1 MARFVHIWA
10 IREGRLA
17 RLQHVADTAMIE
29 RHRGSVA
36 DPVTAPRPVMTRALT
51 LLLAVTGGVAVGN
64 LYWAQP
70 LLEVIGRDLHVS
82 NGAAGWLVTAT
93 QLGYALGILLIVPLG
108 DMLDRR
114 RLIPLMLVCSAVA
127 LVGCAVAP
135 TFGTLLV
142 AITLLGLTTV
152 AGQIATPL
160 AGDLADDGTRGRV
173 VGTVISGMLT
183 GILVSRTL
191 SGLVADAAGWRWI
204 YVIAAAAAVV
214 LAVLLY
220 RNIPTLPAKAQ
231 VSYPAL
237 LASIGTVI
245 RRERAVRW
253 SLVLGAIQFGVFTMF
268 WTALTFLLSAEPFS
282 YPVSV
287 IGLFGLFGLA
297 GAIAAQ
303 RAGRLHD
310 RGWSIPATGI
320 GWVLA
325 LIAFALAW
333 LAPHS
338 VAVLIVAIVG
348 LDVAIQSLNILN
360 STRLFTVAG
369 DARSRVNTATVTAN
383 FVAGAIGSAAAGLL
397 WAAGGWSAVTLTG
410 VALCVVGLAI
420 WAAGRRGALVVSR
433 PN

>member
-1 MARFVHIWA
+1 
-10 IREGRLA
+10 
-17 RLQHVADTAMIE
+17 
-29 RHRGSVA
+29 
-36 DPVTAPRPVMTRALT
+36 MTRALT
-51 LLLAVTGGVAVGN
+51 LLLAVTGGAAVGN

-93 QLGYALGILLIVPLG
+93 QLGYALGILLVVPLG

-114 RLIPLMLVCSAVA
+114 RLIPLVLVCSAVA
-127 LVGCAVAP
+127 SLACAAAP

-152 AGQIATPL
+152 AGQIAAPL
-160 AGDLADDGTRGRV
+160 AGDLADDATRGRI
-173 VGTVISGMLT
+173 VGTVLSGMLT

-191 SGLVADAAGWRWI
+191 SGLVADATGWRVI
-204 YVIAAAAAVV
+204 YLVAAAAALL

-220 RNIPTLPAKAQ
+220 RSVPVLPPKART
-231 VSYPAL
+231 SYPAL

-245 RRERAVRW
+245 RRDRTVRW
-253 SLVLGAIQFGVFTMF
+253 SLALGAIQFGVFTLF
-268 WTALTFLLSAEPFS
+268 WTALTFRLSAPPFS

-310 RGWSIPATGI
+310 RGWSVGATGL
-320 GWVLA
+320 GWLLA
-325 LIAFALAW
+325 LVSFALAA
-333 LAPHS
+333 LGGDS
-338 VAVLIVAIVG
+338 VVVLIVAIVL

-360 STRLFTVAG
+360 STRLFAVAG

-397 WAAGGWSAVTLTG
+397 WAAGGWTAVTVTAAG
-410 VALCVVGLAI
+410 CCVVGLAI
-420 WAAGRRGALVVSR
+420 WAAGRRGALVIPSPR
-433 PN
+433 

>member
-1 MARFVHIWA
+1 
-10 IREGRLA
+10 
-17 RLQHVADTAMIE
+17 
-29 RHRGSVA
+29 
-36 DPVTAPRPVMTRALT
+36 MTRGLT

-70 LLEVIGRDLHVS
+70 LLEVIARDLHVS

-108 DMLDRR
+108 DRLDRR
-114 RLIPLMLVCSAVA
+114 RLTPLMLVCSAVA
-127 LVGCAVAP
+127 LLACAAAP

-152 AGQIATPL
+152 AGQIVAPL
-160 AGDLADDGTRGRV
+160 AGDLADDDERGRI

-183 GILVSRTL
+183 GILVSRTV
-191 SGLVADAAGWRWI
+191 SGLVADATGWRVI
-204 YVIAAAAAVV
+204 YVVAAVAALV

-220 RNIPTLPAKAQ
+220 RRVPTLPPKARI
-231 VSYPAL
+231 SYPAL

-245 RRERAVRW
+245 RRERTVRW
-253 SLVLGAIQFGVFTMF
+253 SLVLGAIQFGVFTLF
-268 WTALTFLLSAEPFS
+268 WTALTFLLSAPPYS

-303 RAGRLHD
+303 RSGRLHD
-310 RGWSIPATGI
+310 RGWSVPATGI

-325 LIAFALAW
+325 LVSFALGA
-333 LAPHS
+333 LAGHS
-338 VAVLIVAIVG
+338 VVVLIAAIVL
-348 LDVAIQSLNILN
+348 LDIAIQSLNILN
-360 STRLFTVAG
+360 STRLFAVVG
-369 DARSRVNTATVTAN
+369 EARSRVNTATVTAN

-397 WAAGGWSAVTLTG
+397 WSTGGWTAVTLTG
-410 VALCVVGLAI
+410 GAFCVVGLAV
-420 WAAGRRGALVVSR
+420 WVAGRRGALVIPR
-433 PN
+433 PR